1 LSHSH
6 AAGRSAEEA
15 LQALMEGNQRFRN
28 GKFKER
34 DLGSARRIDL
44 AENGQK
50 PFAVVLACSD
60 SRVPV
65 ELLFDQGMGD
75 IFVVRVAGNVVDPVA
90 LGSIEYGL
98 EHLGANLL
106 MVLGHSNCGAVKATV
121 DGGEAPG
128 SIAAI
133 VKKIQP
139 SVAKMA
145 ANGLSGA
152 ELCSRVEEENVFTT
166 IREIKAS
173 PIVHHL
179 MEHGLKIVAA
189 KYMLDSG
196 EVILM

>member
-1 LSHSH
+1 MSHSH
-6 AAGRSAEEA
+6 AAACSAEEA
-15 LQALMEGNQRFRN
+15 LQALMEGNQRYRN
-28 GKFKER
+28 GKFRQK
-34 DLGSARRIDL
+34 DLGPVRRMEL
-44 AENGQK
+44 VQNGQK

-98 EHLGANLL
+98 EHLGVNLL
-106 MVLGHSNCGAVKATV
+106 MVLGHSDCGAVKATV

-133 VKKIQP
+133 VRKIKP
-139 SVAKMA
+139 SVAKMTA
-145 ANGLSGA
+145 DGVGVA
-152 ELCSRVEEENVFTT
+152 ELYSRVEEENVFAT
-166 IREIKAS
+166 IEEIKAS

-189 KYMLDSG
+189 KYLLDSG
-196 EVILM
+196 EVVLL

>member
-1 LSHSH
+1 MSHSQ
-6 AAGRSAEEA
+6 AAGCSAEEA
-15 LQALMEGNQRFRN
+15 LQALMEGNQRYRT
-28 GKFKER
+28 GKFKQK
-34 DLGSARRIDL
+34 DLGTARRIEL
-44 AENGQK
+44 IENGQK

-98 EHLGANLL
+98 EHLGVNLL

-128 SIAAI
+128 SIGAI
-133 VKKIQP
+133 VQKIKP
-139 SVAKMA
+139 SFDKLTSDGV
-145 ANGLSGA
+145 SGV
-152 ELCSRVEEENVFTT
+152 ELYSRVEDENVFAAVQ
-166 IREIKAS
+166 EIKAS
-173 PIVHHL
+173 PVVNHL
-179 MEHGLKIVAA
+179 LEHGLKIVAA

-196 EVILM
+196 EVILY